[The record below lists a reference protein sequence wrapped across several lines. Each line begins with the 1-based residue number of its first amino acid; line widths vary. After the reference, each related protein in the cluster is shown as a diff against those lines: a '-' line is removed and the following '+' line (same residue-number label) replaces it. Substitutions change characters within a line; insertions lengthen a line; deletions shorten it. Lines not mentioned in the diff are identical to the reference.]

1 MRREG
6 GSDGELSASAE
17 TPGVAVRSPLGSHW
31 LEQEEGT
38 GVPEGGQEP
47 GAGVAE
53 EEWRRKNSDSGARH
67 WPQGDSII
75 SK

>member
-1 MRREG
+1 MR
-6 GSDGELSASAE
+6 
-17 TPGVAVRSPLGSHW
+17 PPLGSHW
-31 LEQEEGT
+31 LEQEEGAD
-38 GVPEGGQEP
+38 VPAGGQEP